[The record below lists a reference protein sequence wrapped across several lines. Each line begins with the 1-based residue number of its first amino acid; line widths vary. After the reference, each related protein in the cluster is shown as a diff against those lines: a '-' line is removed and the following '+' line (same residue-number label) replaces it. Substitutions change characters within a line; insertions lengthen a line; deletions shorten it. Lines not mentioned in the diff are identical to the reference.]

1 MRSPDDKPNRHKS
14 LFRSDIFE
22 VCLGLVLAVFLV
34 QADGAISAHGNSD
47 PLAHPS
53 VNKGAIAAGLRV
65 VRLECDTVVAL
76 LGRVVKIDA
85 SACGFICIQTSPR
98 LHLGDEGHS

>member
-1 MRSPDDKPNRHKS
+1 MRSPDNKPNRHKS
-14 LFRSDIFE
+14 LFRSDIFQ
-22 VCLGLVLAVFLV
+22 VCLGLVLAVFLF
-34 QADGAISAHGNSD
+34 QADRAISAQGNGD
-47 PLAHPS
+47 PLAHPV
-53 VNKGAIAAGLRV
+53 VNKGAIAAGIRV

-85 SACGFICIQTSPR
+85 SACGFICIQSSPC